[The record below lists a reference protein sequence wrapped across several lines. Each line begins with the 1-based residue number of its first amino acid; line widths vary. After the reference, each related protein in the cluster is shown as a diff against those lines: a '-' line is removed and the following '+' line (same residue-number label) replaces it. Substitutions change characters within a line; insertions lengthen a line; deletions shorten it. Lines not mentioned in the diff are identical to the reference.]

1 MEILKTVI
9 AKILRNLLNM
19 SLSAIV
25 TRNLVS
31 VSLLNS
37 QTIQTV
43 MEITISSALMNNQ
56 SVSSQM
62 SLNMHRLQLDL
73 SEIVT

>member
-9 AKILRNLLNM
+9 AKILRNSLNM
-19 SLSAIV
+19 LLSAIV

-37 QTIQTV
+37 QTIQTA
-43 MEITISSALMNNQ
+43 MEITINSALMNNQ

-62 SLNMHRLQLDL
+62 SLNMHRPQLDL

>member
-9 AKILRNLLNM
+9 AKILRNSLNM
-19 SLSAIV
+19 LLSEIV

-37 QTIQTV
+37 QTIQTA
-43 MEITISSALMNNQ
+43 MEITINSALMNNQ

-62 SLNMHRLQLDL
+62 SLNMHRPQLDL

>member
-9 AKILRNLLNM
+9 AKILRNSLNM
-19 SLSAIV
+19 SLSAIA
-25 TRNLVS
+25 TRNLVL
-31 VSLLNS
+31 VSLLNY
-37 QTIQTV
+37 QTIQTA
-43 MEITISSALMNNQ
+43 MEITINSALMNNQ

-62 SLNMHRLQLDL
+62 SLNMHRPQLDL

>member
-9 AKILRNLLNM
+9 AKILRNSLNM
-19 SLSAIV
+19 LLSAIV

-37 QTIQTV
+37 QTIQTA
-43 MEITISSALMNNQ
+43 MEITINSALMNNR

-62 SLNMHRLQLDL
+62 SLNMHRPQLDL

>member
-9 AKILRNLLNM
+9 AKILRNSLNM
-19 SLSAIV
+19 LLSAIV

-37 QTIQTV
+37 QTIQTA
-43 MEITISSALMNNQ
+43 MEITINSALMNNQ